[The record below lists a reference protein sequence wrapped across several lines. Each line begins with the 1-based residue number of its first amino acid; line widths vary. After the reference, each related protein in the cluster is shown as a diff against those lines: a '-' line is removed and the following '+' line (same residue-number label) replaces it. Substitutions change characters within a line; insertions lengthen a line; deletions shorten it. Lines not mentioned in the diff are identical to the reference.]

1 MKARKATSPKSLIL
15 TTDPEQL
22 LQAIM
27 KTEKIVD
34 EHVPDVPV
42 QEERPKDIP
51 QPITEHIPVVEDSW
65 SRNMHVSDPPQNHE
79 SGETNSLPLPKSTKR
94 LHTIPAQVAH
104 PPQPIHEAQ
113 EVKQEVRREPSKWE
127 LRGQS
132 DGDVENSH
140 VLPSPQVSPRAL
152 WTNYAQHVPQK
163 PPSYAS
169 NAWSDNRDTG
179 HENNN
184 GSGVSLELG
193 IIRRNSRGRASS
205 APRERHSGGAPLTA
219 PVHNVSFDPRA
230 AYSPAPSYTPNGFH
244 HVALSA
250 DRGHQ
255 HAHSPKLK
263 HSRQEDF
270 FGGRGP
276 HSPPSHSPS
285 AMHYQQRQYQ
295 PQHLQH
301 QHTQNG
307 LRGGVHGSYSSHA
320 SHSASRAR
328 GPSSPEMGYSYHESR
343 AGVAGPYS
351 SRANYPAHQAAPVL
365 DLADAAEIARSTA
378 FRLDSAYSAAQC
390 LLSSISAEHAQG
402 YLATGGRSIVQTP
415 VPVVS
420 GNPLELEKYV
430 SSSSSPLSTLSLVH
444 NLYLLLSTVERTQP
458 SPFCQK

>member
-1 MKARKATSPKSLIL
+1 
-15 TTDPEQL
+15 
-22 LQAIM
+22 M

-34 EHVPDVPV
+34 EHEPDVPV
-42 QEERPKDIP
+42 HEESPKDIP
-51 QPITEHIPVVEDSW
+51 QPTTEHIPVVEHLW
-65 SRNMHVSDPPQNHE
+65 SHNMHVSDPPQNHE
-79 SGETNSLPLPKSTKR
+79 SKETNGLPLPKSTKR
-94 LHTIPAQVAH
+94 LHTIPSQVAH

-113 EVKQEVRREPSKWE
+113 EGRQEVRREPSKWE

-132 DGDVENSH
+132 DGDLENIN

-152 WTNYAQHVPQK
+152 WTNYAQQVPQK

-169 NAWSDNRDTG
+169 NAGSDNRDTS

-193 IIRRNSRGRASS
+193 IMRRNSRGRASS
-205 APRERHSGGAPLTA
+205 APRERHSGASHTV

-244 HVALSA
+244 HAALSA

-276 HSPPSHSPS
+276 QSPPSHSPP
-285 AMHYQQRQYQ
+285 AMHYQQRQH
-295 PQHLQH
+295 QHQFQH

-307 LRGGVHGSYSSHA
+307 LRGVHGSYSSHA

-328 GPSSPEMGYSYHESR
+328 GPRSPEMGYSHHESR
-343 AGVAGPYS
+343 AGAAGPYS
-351 SRANYPAHQAAPVL
+351 SRANYPVHGAAPVL

-402 YLATGGRSIVQTP
+402 YLATGGRSIAQTP
-415 VPVVS
+415 APVVS
-420 GNPLELEKYV
+420 GNPLELEKAHATISILSEMISSMEKSKESLAQLSSLHLHLQQQQQPPLISQREEHRR
-430 SSSSSPLSTLSLVH
+430 SSSAPRSRSSRK
-444 NLYLLLSTVERTQP
+444 E
-458 SPFCQK
+458 